1 MCICRIL
8 TYSRIPTPSLHMPTI
23 FNLIPLTT
31 EATLP
36 TEAPR
41 ITEDIYQTVATLL
54 TAAFLQAVDLVDM
67 VVMAAGPDR

>member
-1 MCICRIL
+1 
-8 TYSRIPTPSLHMPTI
+8 MPTI
-23 FNLIPLTT
+23 FNLIHPTT

-41 ITEDIYQTVATLL
+41 ITVDIYPTEATLL

-67 VVMAAGPDR
+67 AVMAAGPDR